1 MEQKQKDISDLNDTI
16 NEERKMVIQAAIV
29 RKMKSQQKL
38 KHTLLIQQVIE
49 ELSSRFK
56 PKIDLIKVDLI

>member
-1 MEQKQKDISDLNDTI
+1 
-16 NEERKMVIQAAIV
+16 MVIQAAIV
-29 RKMKSQQKL
+29 RIMKSRQKL

-56 PKIDLIKVDLI
+56 PKIDLIKVDLIYIILKISFLCFRNALNH